1 MGIMQAGLANTNYI
15 ELDQNRVYW
24 RVFVLTAM
32 EFETY
37 KFNQSRN
44 IWKRS
49 GDLHISSGKGISST
63 AELDNQFGLNRQVIL
78 IPMLLPDRALLQQNL
93 CRCIMTELF
102 IYIISEQISSLDFHF
117 Q

>member
-1 MGIMQAGLANTNYI
+1 MVIEMGIMQAGLANTNYI

-44 IWKRS
+44 I
-49 GDLHISSGKGISST
+49 
-63 AELDNQFGLNRQVIL
+63 
-78 IPMLLPDRALLQQNL
+78 
-93 CRCIMTELF
+93 
-102 IYIISEQISSLDFHF
+102 
-117 Q
+117 